1 MPSHLRPPSFLA
13 LLAVLPAIFI
23 ACGGGSS
30 GAGDKIMV
38 VATTTQIGDMAA
50 NVGGDKIDLTVLLK
64 PNQDAHDFE
73 PSPSQI
79 RKLQSADVVLRNG
92 VGLDAYVKKD
102 IGGNQGK
109 ATVVSDGIALR
120 SFEGEAEGDAES
132 QAEAS
137 GHDPHVWFSVANAR
151 RMAEN
156 IRDAL
161 IKADAANADVYR
173 QNTTAYEASLD
184 ALDGRIRQ
192 AVATIPASCRKLV
205 TNHDALF
212 YYAQAYGFT
221 VVGSV
226 IPSVSTEAKPS
237 ASDVADIVNKIRA
250 QKVPAIFSEASINPA
265 LIKQVGKE
273 AGVKVIDDLYGDSL
287 GPKSSGGDTYIKMM
301 DADTSKIVDALKGCQ
316 G

>member
-1 MPSHLRPPSFLA
+1 MPSHLRWPSLVAFLTA
-13 LLAVLPAIFI
+13 VLAVVT
-23 ACGGGSS
+23 ACGSGSS
-30 GAGDKIMV
+30 GAGGKITV

-50 NVGGDKIDLTVLLK
+50 NVGGDQIDLTVLLK

-79 RKLQSADVVLRNG
+79 RKLQSAQIILRNG
-92 VGLDAYVKKD
+92 IGLDAYVKKD
-102 IGGNQGK
+102 IGNNQAK
-109 ATVVSDGIALR
+109 VTVVSEGIPLR
-120 SFEGEAEGDAES
+120 TFEGDAEGDASS

-137 GHDPHVWFSVANAR
+137 GHDPHVWFAVANAK
-151 RMAEN
+151 RMVEN

-161 IKADAANADVYR
+161 IKADPANAGFYS
-173 QNTTAYEASLD
+173 QNATAYEASLD

-192 AVATIPASCRKLV
+192 AVATLPDSCRKLV

-212 YYAQAYGFT
+212 YYAQAYGLT

-237 ASDVADIVNKIRA
+237 ASDVAGIVKKIRE

-287 GPKSSGGDTYIKMM
+287 GPSSGSGGTYITMM
-301 DADTSKIVDALKGCQ
+301 DANTSKIVDALRPCQ
-316 G
+316 A